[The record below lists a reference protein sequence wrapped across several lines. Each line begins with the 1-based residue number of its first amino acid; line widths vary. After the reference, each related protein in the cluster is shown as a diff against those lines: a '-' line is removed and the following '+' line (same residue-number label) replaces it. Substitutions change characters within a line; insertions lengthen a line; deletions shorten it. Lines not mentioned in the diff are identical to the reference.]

1 MKYLIIG
8 FFIMTA
14 AVSAQENWGG
24 SQYIWESLCDPGIDP
39 RFTPD
44 SNTLILTLFDN
55 NYRQF
60 YLDISGIYPAE
71 RIWNDSLSV
80 DGYDDISGFMT
91 NDGNKIYFSTNRPGG
106 HGGYDIWIS
115 EKAEDEWQIPV
126 NAGSAINSHL
136 DETHPSLTNN
146 SDAIYF
152 MRSTYDPWLPM
163 NAIIFELPSQIN
175 SSYNDFEPF
184 ISGEAT
190 KLYFISDR
198 PNNLLG
204 TEAVWVSWRSN
215 GDWVEPV
222 LLSGEVNNY
231 QIICGNVL
239 VGHPSSAVVNY
250 NSSRIIYA
258 RFNLWDCFCAI
269 SEIRVAQRTT
279 EVLEWETPLI
289 DNFSLAV
296 YPNPFNSS
304 VNIQVSGSSNGII
317 AIYDILGR
325 EIRGLG
331 EVRLGDNITWDGEDR
346 FGEACP
352 SGIYFVKYLSGSSK
366 TVKNVTLIR

>member
-1 MKYLIIG
+1 
-8 FFIMTA
+8 
-14 AVSAQENWGG
+14 
-24 SQYIWESLCDPGIDP
+24 
-39 RFTPD
+39 
-44 SNTLILTLFDN
+44 LILTLFDN

-91 NDGNKIYFSTNRPGG
+91 NDGNKIYFSSNRPGG
-106 HGGYDIWIS
+106 YGGYDIWMS
-115 EKAEDEWQIPV
+115 EKAGDEWQIPV
-126 NAGSAINSHL
+126 NAGSAINSDL
-136 DETHPSLTNN
+136 DETHPSLSNN
-146 SDAIYF
+146 NDVIYF
-152 MRSTYDPWLPM
+152 VSSAYDPWSPA
-163 NAIIFELPSQIN
+163 NATIFESHYNGGQWSDPVALPAQIN

-231 QIICGNVL
+231 QIICGNIL

-258 RFNLWDCFCAI
+258 RVNLWDCFCAI

-304 VNIQVSGSSNGII
+304 VNIQVSGFGEGSIT
-317 AIYDILGR
+317 IYDILGR
-325 EIRGLG
+325 EIRDMGK
-331 EVRLGDNITWDGEDR
+331 VNSGDNITWEGEDR

-352 SGIYFVKYLSGSSK
+352 SGIYFVKYLSGGSK